1 MVDDT
6 WVAIATSSYKDHFE
20 MGSCHAV
27 VTLTA
32 GQKVYVIADNNNAQY
47 IGTDNTFS
55 GALLHASLMQ

>member
-27 VTLTA
+27 VTLIA

-55 GALLHASLMQ
+55 GALLHANLMQ